1 MKSSRVRIVV
11 VLPAPFGPRYPKT
24 SPRIT
29 VNVRSVTPVTLSRTY
44 MWPCYA
50 PDGRL
55 PSGTNRLSRGEL
67 PDSGLTFVRVDFG
80 DDP

>member
-1 MKSSRVRIVV
+1 MVHVV
-11 VLPAPFGPRYPKT
+11 VARAQIGR
-24 SPRIT
+24 
-29 VNVRSVTPVTLSRTY
+29 VTPVTLSRTY
-44 MWPCYA
+44 MWPYYA